1 MDEIEHLR
9 RRVGYLESQLEQE
22 KDLRVAAEK
31 RIEAMRDPVPYG
43 GNIRHDL
50 LQLNPQALFA
60 EGYDEALMG
69 YTLNCYMPHRAV
81 YDAEKVGELLMVSD
95 SMTWTEAFE
104 QLERET
110 FCAYVGDSGPL
121 YLSRGR
127 R

>member
-1 MDEIEHLR
+1 
-9 RRVGYLESQLEQE
+9 
-22 KDLRVAAEK
+22 
-31 RIEAMRDPVPYG
+31 
-43 GNIRHDL
+43 
-50 LQLNPQALFA
+50 
-60 EGYDEALMG
+60 
-69 YTLNCYMPHRAV
+69 MPHRAV